1 MADERTP
8 RRLAVRERGERT
20 YTVGIDKNYARTY
33 TENEMRAMGTEFPD
47 ENGNRVV
54 TLEREHSDAAN
65 FATKKYYENLGYE
78 VEDAGRQ
85 FIARIPWQKHQDYL
99 KKVQDPYLKMLN
111 PNPYEGK
118 DPDGFKYS
126 IEQDGVVSSGHT
138 SGETI
143 G

>member
-1 MADERTP
+1 M
-8 RRLAVRERGERT
+8 
-20 YTVGIDKNYARTY
+20 
-33 TENEMRAMGTEFPD
+33 
-47 ENGNRVV
+47 
-54 TLEREHSDAAN
+54 EREHSDAAN

-126 IEQDGVVSSGHT
+126 IEQDGGFFGPYERRNNRLTLT
-138 SGETI
+138 SWG
-143 G
+143 GKWRLFA